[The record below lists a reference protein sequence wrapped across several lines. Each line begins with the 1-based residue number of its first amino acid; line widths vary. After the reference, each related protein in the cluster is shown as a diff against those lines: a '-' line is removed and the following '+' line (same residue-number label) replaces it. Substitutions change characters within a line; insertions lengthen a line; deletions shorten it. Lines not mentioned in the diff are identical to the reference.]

1 MDHLHGPLFIVS
13 PTRLLKCDSMMNQVF
28 TRAGLTV
35 LLMMG
40 YVGAEAAQ
48 NGLEKMA

>member
-1 MDHLHGPLFIVS
+1 
-13 PTRLLKCDSMMNQVF
+13 MMNQVF

-48 NGLEKMA
+48 NGLEKMLNGAPGAVHACWSGD